1 MMGESGYALLSQL
14 PGHWLVLSTHGSR
27 VEADSKGIVSGSCRP
42 TALFAA
48 DFLLK
53 GDTGDTH
60 PGLPHLLSIY
70 YVFIKFL
77 SVFLT
82 RT

>member
-1 MMGESGYALLSQL
+1 MGESGYALLPQM

-27 VEADSKGIVSGSCRP
+27 VDADSKGIVSGSCRP
-42 TALFAA
+42 TAIFAA

-53 GDTGDTH
+53 GDTSDTH
-60 PGLPHLLSIY
+60 PGPPYLLSIY

-82 RT
+82 NT